1 MKSTDEYFISDLT
14 LVKMP
19 YLPEITKAT
28 LNLFFGIR
36 VSEPF
41 SIERDDKKMGYTIK
55 VGGRLA

>member
-1 MKSTDEYFISDLT
+1 MFISDLV

-28 LNLFFGIR
+28 LHLFFGIK

-41 SIERDDKKMGYTIK
+41 SIERDDKRMGYMIK
-55 VGGRLA
+55 VKERK

>member
-1 MKSTDEYFISDLT
+1 MFISDLT

-36 VSEPF
+36 VSKPF
-41 SIERDDKKMGYTIK
+41 SIQRDDKRMGYIIK
-55 VGGRLA
+55 GGDYDN